1 MAKKKKEQ
9 SAPAGAPAW
18 MATFSDLM
26 NLLLCFFV
34 ILFAMSSVNEDKF
47 QQLVASLSSSF
58 SILPQ
63 GGSSIGEGVLVSS
76 GASQLTELSE
86 FFNNMGMNSEGD
98 PDTEVQSAQQQMEA
112 EGLKESEK
120 MAEYIEEQLKEEK
133 LDSQIEV
140 TATSSYVEL
149 NINGGILFDTGKVE
163 LKPEARDLLKRVADI
178 IWVYDDNI
186 IEIMGHTDNVP
197 IGPEL
202 RKRYE
207 DNMVLSQYRAHSV
220 YVFFR
225 DECNFTAQT
234 MKAVGMGEATP
245 IASNDTAEGR
255 AQNRRVEIRIYN
267 IYNN

>member
-1 MAKKKKEQ
+1 MARRKKEK
-9 SAPAGAPAW
+9 SSPPGSPAW

-34 ILFAMSSVNEDKF
+34 ILFAMSTVDEDKF
-47 QQLVASLSSSF
+47 KQLAASLASSF
-58 SILPQ
+58 SILPD
-63 GGSSIGEGVLVSS
+63 GGSSIGEGILVSS

-86 FFNNMGMNSEGD
+86 FFNNMGMNTSGD
-98 PDTEVQSAQQQMEA
+98 PDTQIQDAHEQMKA
-112 EGLKESEK
+112 EGLKESEG
-120 MAEYIEEQLKEEK
+120 MAEYIEGQLKENN
-133 LDSQIEV
+133 LSNQIEV
-140 TATSSYVEL
+140 TATSSYVML
-149 NINGGILFDTGKVE
+149 NVNGGILFDSGRVE
-163 LKPEARDLLKRVADI
+163 LKPEARDLLRRVADV

-202 RKRYE
+202 RQRYE

-225 DECNFTAQT
+225 DECDFTANS
-234 MKAVGMGEATP
+234 MKAVGMGEASP